1 MSDKKEN
8 VYVFECLNV
17 RDRGIEH
24 EKERERA
31 VRKEER
37 ERKATA
43 EVKFVTYVRQ

>member
-8 VYVFECLNV
+8 VYVFECLSV

-37 ERKATA
+37 EREREKPPP
-43 EVKFVTYVRQ
+43 K